1 MSKKAGLE
9 NRKVVVVVV
18 VVVVFA
24 FPLPYHC
31 LTAIQYVCAKGTCC
45 LILCILL
52 CPCTSLAI
60 QCKSKTLTQMP

>member
-9 NRKVVVVVV
+9 NKKVVV

-24 FPLPYHC
+24 FPLLYHY
-31 LTAIQYVCAKGTCC
+31 LTAIQYVCAKGTGC
-45 LILCILL
+45 LILCIPL
-52 CPCTSLAI
+52 CPCTLAI